1 MGLQFL
7 QGLLMI
13 VLIDLVLAGDN
24 AVVIGMAAR
33 NVPVEHRK
41 KVIIL
46 GTVGAIVIRII
57 ATLIVVWLLG
67 IPGLH
72 LIGGLLLIW
81 IAYKLL
87 AGEEGHEGIKAQ
99 NSVWKAVGTIILAD
113 AAMGLDNVLAIAGA
127 SGGDTLLV
135 IVGLLISVPVMV
147 FGSTLVMKL
156 MDRFPI
162 VIYIGA
168 GILAYTAGKMILEEE
183 FLQGIVEPLGWGKYA
198 VETLVIAAVLLAGWA
213 VNAKRTKNANQPEPK
228 HGHS

>member
-1 MGLQFL
+1 
-7 QGLLMI
+7 MI

-33 NVPVEHRK
+33 NVPIEHRK

-46 GTVGAIVIRII
+46 GTAGAIVIRIV

-87 AGEEGHEGIKAQ
+87 AGDDSHENIKAQ
-99 NSVWKAVGTIILAD
+99 NSVWKAIGTIMLAD

-127 SGGDTLLV
+127 SGGNTVLV
-135 IVGLLISVPVMV
+135 IAGLLISVPVMV

-156 MDRFPI
+156 MDRYPI

-168 GILAYTAGKMILEEE
+168 GILAYTAGKMILGEG
-183 FLQGIVEPLGWGKYA
+183 FLQGIVEPLGWGKYV
-198 VETLVIAAVLLAGWA
+198 VEVIIIAAVLLAGWA
-213 VNAKRTKNANQPEPK
+213 ANAKRTRGAQSAEPK
-228 HGHS
+228 PGH

>member
-1 MGLQFL
+1 MELQFL

-33 NVPVEHRK
+33 NVAVEHRK

-46 GTVGAIVIRII
+46 GTAGAIIVRII
-57 ATLIVVWLLG
+57 ATLIVVWLLS
-67 IPGLH
+67 IPGLP
-72 LIGGLLLIW
+72 LIGGLLLVW

-87 AGEEGHEGIKAQ
+87 AGEEGHESIKAQ

-168 GILAYTAGKMILEEE
+168 GILAYTAGKMIVGEG
-183 FLQGIVEPLGWGKYA
+183 FLQGIVESLGWGKYVFEA
-198 VETLVIAAVLLAGWA
+198 LVIAAVLLAGWA
-213 VNAKRTKNANQPEPK
+213 ANAKRTKVANRPEPK
-228 HGHS
+228 TGH